1 MVVTLL
7 YHDIHFKKITENIT
21 PDEHDYSNN
30 TEQSIA
36 ILKHLVQPE
45 NSENHSP
52 CDIEEM
58 HNFSE
63 KLERFYIEIE
73 AVHKSR
79 NVHKRA
85 IFITV
90 NQNNNFEKLKTS

>member
-1 MVVTLL
+1 
-7 YHDIHFKKITENIT
+7 
-21 PDEHDYSNN
+21 
-30 TEQSIA
+30 
-36 ILKHLVQPE
+36 
-45 NSENHSP
+45 
-52 CDIEEM
+52 M

-63 KLERFYIEIE
+63 KLQRFYTEIE

-85 IFITV
+85 IFIIV